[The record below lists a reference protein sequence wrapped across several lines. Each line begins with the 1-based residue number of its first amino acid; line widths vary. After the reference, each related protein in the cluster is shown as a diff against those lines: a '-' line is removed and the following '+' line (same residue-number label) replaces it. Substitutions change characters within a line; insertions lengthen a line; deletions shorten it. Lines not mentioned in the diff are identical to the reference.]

1 MKKLL
6 FTLALF
12 ATLTAAV
19 PATAQKHRHTPR
31 TQMQA
36 DTATSKKT
44 TAIEA
49 FSDTT
54 QADGDSITF
63 GSNGN
68 TVSFA
73 TGSLFDDDDWESS
86 VKDAKF
92 IIVGLLILFVLA
104 PVSIIGLVLW
114 FIYMNRKNKVRLAE
128 IAAQHGQPI
137 PVNIASSPV
146 NGNAA
151 YAPGIRHCCLG
162 IGLAIFL
169 GIIMDEVGFGI
180 GALVFFIGLGK
191 VISAYLTR
199 SKDTTTEAEYATSET
214 VNDDTAATTEQ

>member
-1 MKKLL
+1 MRKLL

-12 ATLTAAV
+12 ATLTAVV

-31 TQMQA
+31 TQTLA

-63 GSNGN
+63 SSNGN

-73 TGSLFDDDDWESS
+73 TGSIFDDDGWES
-86 VKDAKF
+86 KAKGGKF
-92 IIVGLLILFVLA
+92 VIACLFILFVLA
-104 PVSIIGLVLW
+104 PVSIIGPILW

-137 PVNIASSPV
+137 PVNMSSSPV
-146 NGNAA
+146 NGNVA

-199 SKDTTTEAEYATSET
+199 SKETTTEPEHATSET

>member
-31 TQMQA
+31 TQMLA

-63 GSNGN
+63 SSNGN

-73 TGSLFDDDDWESS
+73 TGSLFDDEGWESK
-86 VKDAKF
+86 VKGAKF
-92 IIVGLLILFVLA
+92 VIACLFILFVLA
-104 PVSIIGLVLW
+104 PVSIIGLILW

-199 SKDTTTEAEYATSET
+199 SKETTTEAEYATSET

>member
-1 MKKLL
+1 MRKLL

-31 TQMQA
+31 TQALA
-36 DTATSKKT
+36 DTATSKA

-49 FSDTT
+49 YSDTT
-54 QADGDSITF
+54 ATVPDSVTVNLNGNSVRFATDSI
-63 GSNGN
+63 
-68 TVSFA
+68 
-73 TGSLFDDDDWESS
+73 FDDDDWESD
-86 VKDAKF
+86 VKGAKF
-92 IIVGLLILFVLA
+92 VIACVFILFVLA
-104 PVSIIGLVLW
+104 PGSIIGLTLW
-114 FIYMNRKNKVRLAE
+114 FIYLNRKNKVRMAE

-137 PVNIASSPV
+137 PVNMASVPV
-146 NGNAA
+146 NDTAG

-169 GIIMDEVGFGI
+169 GIIMDEMGFGI

-199 SKDTTTEAEYATSET
+199 SKEHTAEPEHTTNET
-214 VNDDTAATTEQ
+214 VNDDTTATTEQ